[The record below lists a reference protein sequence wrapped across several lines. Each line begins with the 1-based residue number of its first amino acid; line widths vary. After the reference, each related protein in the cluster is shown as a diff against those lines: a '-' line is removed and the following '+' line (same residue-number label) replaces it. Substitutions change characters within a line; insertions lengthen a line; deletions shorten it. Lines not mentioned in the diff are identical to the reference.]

1 MSQHCKFG
9 TFRGQCPVY
18 HSIGVHRTGTSGKN
32 MKTIEIVTIAVAVV
46 LFAATMV
53 SAKQGVYARLG
64 LGATFSRDTKFAD
77 ENCTSTNPPALFGCN
92 SGPDGRSIG
101 ARGDFGSSMLIDA
114 GLGYDLGLLRL
125 EATLGWRPG
134 FAFSGQANFLNVPLD
149 SQPVSGDVDSKTAM
163 VGAYLDLA
171 SLAGKIDARF
181 HPFLGAAM
189 GIARNS
195 VDSMQYL
202 FPTISQDAVTWTPSG
217 SWTGFTWAVTAGI
230 SISLPQNLT
239 LDIGYRYQDLGTVRT
254 DTGTATIVRPTLSQP
269 LELTIAPTEASLRA
283 HDVYA
288 SVRYAF

>member
-1 MSQHCKFG
+1 MKKIKI
-9 TFRGQCPVY
+9 V
-18 HSIGVHRTGTSGKN
+18 SIALA
-32 MKTIEIVTIAVAVV
+32 AV
-46 LFAATMV
+46 LLAATMV
-53 SAKQGVYARLG
+53 SAKQGIYTRLG
-64 LGATFSRDTKFAD
+64 VGATFSRDTTFGD
-77 ENCTSTNPPALFGCN
+77 ENCASTNPPALFGCN
-92 SGPDGRSIG
+92 TGPNGRSIG

-202 FPTISQDAVTWTPSG
+202 FPTISQDAVTRTPSG

-269 LELTIAPTEASLRA
+269 LELTIAPTEASLQA